1 MAYDE
6 TLAQR
11 VRTLLADRPAVREV
25 RMFGGLSFMVDESLV
40 VAADTNGRLLL
51 KVDPDASG
59 ALLERPGAKQGE
71 MKGRSMGPA
80 WITVDAS
87 ATATDADLAWWVGQ
101 ALEHHDRQRSS

>member
-11 VRTLLADRPAVREV
+11 VRALLADRPVVREV
-25 RMFGGLSFMVDESLV
+25 RMFGGLSFMVDEKLV
-40 VAADTNGRLLL
+40 VAADTHGRLML
-51 KVDPDASG
+51 KVDPDASE
-59 ALLERPGAKQGE
+59 ALLARPGAAQGE

-80 WITVDAS
+80 WITVADT
-87 ATATDADLAWWVGQ
+87 ATATDADLGWWVAQ